1 MPTVILLDVSLSMTK
16 PVQLG
21 DGFETITKK
30 QLAELG
36 ICAFL
41 DHLSIHSKLEFISLM
56 AFSSL
61 YEERCPFTRDYNVI
75 KAELKN
81 IEDYDKTCVETA
93 LHGVNQMVLGEW
105 GNNTACQIL
114 LVTDGNTGLGSNSLK
129 ESLAT
134 LNQRSKVPFPVPF
147 SFPGKLHI
155 VCLTPTNDFNF
166 IKSKPLYQR
175 LIDLTGSD
183 GSILV
188 PENLQSEA
196 CIISLFQKLAED
208 MYTTFRGT
216 MKCGNMESKIVLS
229 PAPMPYTQVTDFDT
243 QTHNMSELIEVC
255 GFVGVADVG
264 SPMAISRHLILPAS
278 SPTKASSPKK
288 QEKSTADLEII
299 EDDATDEARIPSFC
313 VLLHG
318 ALRVENMA
326 ALVNIGENWFGFV
339 YSWADSKKK
348 SNLMLTLLTP
358 GADAVPWLGDLNSL
372 GSGESFTPDQ
382 AGSFPVKP
390 IEKRSYS
397 QNGVVWIR
405 QAGLQSDIQKILRH
419 ARKLPEK
426 TQQFYKELNRLRK
439 AAISLGFLE
448 LLNGL
453 AYIFDQ
459 ECLQLP
465 GSAHPDCALQ
475 LQHAAEVLRKTQNR
489 DIKYVV
495 MPLQTNYNSS

>member
-1 MPTVILLDVSLSMTK
+1 MPTVILLDVSLSMTS
-16 PVQLG
+16 PVQLK
-21 DGFETITKK
+21 DGTETTRKH
-30 QLAELG
+30 LAEIG
-36 ICAFL
+36 INAFL
-41 DHLSIHSKLEFISLM
+41 DHLSVQSKLEFISLM

-61 YEERCPFTRDYNVI
+61 YEERCPFTRDYAAI

-81 IEDYDKTCVETA
+81 IDDYDKTCIETA

-105 GNNTACQIL
+105 GNNSACQIIM
-114 LVTDGNTGLGSNSLK
+114 VTDGSTGVGPKSLK
-129 ESLAT
+129 DSLAS
-134 LNQRSKVPFPVPF
+134 LNQRSSKSTFPVPF
-147 SFPGKLHI
+147 TFPGKLHI
-155 VCLTPTNDFNF
+155 ICITPSSDLNF
-166 IKSKPLYQR
+166 TKSKPLYQR
-175 LIDLTGSD
+175 LIDLTGYD

-188 PENLQSEA
+188 PENLQTETSVTN
-196 CIISLFQKLAED
+196 LFQKLAED
-208 MYTTFRGT
+208 MYTTFKGVL
-216 MKCGNMESKIVLS
+216 KCGNLESKVILS
-229 PAPMPYTQVTDFDT
+229 PAPVPYTRVTDFECHTRSISD
-243 QTHNMSELIEVC
+243 LIDVC
-255 GFVGVADVG
+255 GFVSVGDVG
-264 SPMAISRHLILPAS
+264 SPMAVGRHLVLPA
-278 SPTKASSPKK
+278 PTLGPGR
-288 QEKSTADLEII
+288 QEGAAKNDADAADEDVGDEGRTA
-299 EDDATDEARIPSFC
+299 SFC

-326 ALVNIGENWFGFV
+326 ALVSLGENWFGFI

-348 SNLMLTLLTP
+348 SNLMLTILTP
-358 GADAVPWLGDLNSL
+358 GSDAVPWLGDLNNL
-372 GSGESFTPDQ
+372 GSSESFSPDQ
-382 AGSFPVKP
+382 VGSFPVKP
-390 IEKRSYS
+390 SEKRSYS

-439 AAISLGFLE
+439 AAISLGFLD

-459 ECLQLP
+459 ECMQLP

-495 MPLQTNYNSS
+495 VPLQTNYTNS